1 MGSGPGSAAP
11 PPAKPKDDGGTA
23 LLVVGGLALVAGGAW
38 FFFRKP
44 APAPAPTPTPTPTPG
59 GAHWIAGSSNPAL
72 VTPAGRGLPVP
83 GQIPCYGIV
92 ATYQNQGVS
101 TPIGQGPAPSIPW
114 NTPLTQTGNIV
125 NAPWPIAPGVPG
137 ASDWIPTNFHG
148 CLAALADVT
157 ATA

>member
-1 MGSGPGSAAP
+1 MTNHPAAP
-11 PPAKPKDDGGTA
+11 PPPAHEDGAGTA
-23 LLVVGGLALVAGGAW
+23 LLVLAGLGAAGAGAW
-38 FFFRKP
+38 FWLHRRSPAAPSPAPSP
-44 APAPAPTPTPTPTPG
+44 APA

-92 ATYQNQGVS
+92 ASYPNQGVM
-101 TPIGQGPAPSIPW
+101 TPMGQGPYPSIPW
-114 NTPLTQTGNIV
+114 NTPLTQTGPVV

-137 ASDWIPTNFHG
+137 ASDWIPTDFHG